1 MKRGAS
7 ELERQVQKRL
17 WDLGGGTV
25 HQVLEGWSE
34 GPRPGYTSVLKVLQI
49 LETKGKVAHERA
61 GRSYRY
67 HALIQRAEATKGRF
81 RELLHGFF
89 GGDRLGLVNSL
100 IDEMDLSPREI
111 ADLRRLLAARA
122 REEDTK

>member
-7 ELERQVQKRL
+7 ELERQVLRRL

-25 HQVLEGWSE
+25 HEVLEGWNE
-34 GPRPGYTSVLKVLQI
+34 GPTPGYTSVLKVLQI
-49 LETKGKVAHERA
+49 LETKGKVAHDRA

-67 HALIQRAEATKGRF
+67 RAILEREEASKSRF

-111 ADLRRLLAARA
+111 ADLRRKLSARVRA
-122 REEDTK
+122 EGKK

>member
-7 ELERQVQKRL
+7 ELERQVLRRL

-25 HQVLEGWSE
+25 HEVLEGWRE

-49 LETKGKVAHERA
+49 LETKGAVGHEKA

-67 HALIQRAEATKGRF
+67 RALLERAEASRGTI

-100 IDEMDLSPREI
+100 LDEVDLSPREI
-111 ADLRRLLAARA
+111 ADLRRKLAARA
-122 REEDTK
+122 REERKQ

>member
-7 ELERQVQKRL
+7 ELERQVLKRL

-25 HQVLEGWSE
+25 HEVLDGWAE
-34 GPRPGYTSVLKVLQI
+34 GPKPGYTTILKVLQI
-49 LETKGKVAHERA
+49 LETKAKVSHERA

-67 HALIQRAEATKGRF
+67 RALIQRAEASRGRF

-122 REEDTK
+122 RAEGRK

>member
-7 ELERQVQKRL
+7 ELERQVLKRL

-49 LETKGKVAHERA
+49 LEKKGKVAHERA
-61 GRSYRY
+61 GRSYQYR
-67 HALIQRAEATKGRF
+67 ALLERTEATKGRF

-100 IDEMDLSPREI
+100 IDEMDLSPGEI

-122 REEDTK
+122 RAEDKK

>member
-7 ELERQVQKRL
+7 ELERQILKRL

-25 HQVLEGWSE
+25 HEVLDGWSE
-34 GPRPGYTSVLKVLQI
+34 GSRPGYTTILKVLQI
-49 LETKGKVAHERA
+49 LETKGKVSHERA
-61 GRSYRY
+61 GRSYQYR
-67 HALIQRAEATKGRF
+67 ALIQRAEASRGRF

-122 REEDTK
+122 RAEGEK

>member
-7 ELERQVQKRL
+7 ELERQVLKRL

-25 HQVLEGWSE
+25 HEVLEGWHE

-49 LETKGKVAHERA
+49 LETKGAVGHERA

-67 HALIQRAEATKGRF
+67 RALLERAEASRGRI

-100 IDEMDLSPREI
+100 LDEVDLSPREI
-111 ADLRRLLAARA
+111 ADLRRKLAARA
-122 REEDTK
+122 REERKP